1 MNIKITLAAILVL
14 LMLAGCS
21 AESEQMT
28 GAAAYEDGAGDIIR
42 IAVAAKGD
50 NEDSKISPGI
60 GKAEYF
66 LIFEGETLVKKIEN
80 VYGRGTCGEVAQVF
94 LEEEVDV
101 VACGKFGSNIIGFL
115 KENDIEMFTAKGRLV
130 RDAVKDLT

>member
-1 MNIKITLAAILVL
+1 MDIKTVLAAVLMMLV
-14 LMLAGCS
+14 LAGCT
-21 AESEQMT
+21 AENGQMT
-28 GAAAYEDGAGDIIR
+28 GAASYENSAEGTVR

-50 NEDSKISPGI
+50 NEDSRISQGI

-66 LIFEGETLVKKIEN
+66 LIFEGENLVKKIEN
-80 VYGRGTCGEVAQVF
+80 AYGRGSCTEVAQLF

-101 VACGKFGSNIIGFL
+101 VACGKFGVNIIGIL
-115 KENDIEMFTAKGRLV
+115 KENDIEMFDAKGRLV